1 MNAPAL
7 RPSAASL
14 GVQVHADRRAR
25 LRAAVPGPILLI
37 GNGTIQRNLPMNL
50 LRFRQDSSFLY
61 FTGCDEPGAA
71 LLMDEAGDTLFLTP
85 PADDDGLWHGH
96 VVSNADRARALGF
109 ERSAP
114 IASLEAAV
122 GDRRP
127 ATLSVSDPVAC
138 ARAGAIA
145 GRPLR
150 FGGPNG
156 DEALIDAV
164 IAMRRRLEPVELEA
178 LRATSAVSVRAHRL
192 AMAHT
197 RPGRTEE
204 SLLALFEGCLR
215 AGGRGTAYDTI
226 LTVRGE
232 VLHNHSHPNTLEA
245 GQLLLLDGGG
255 EAPDGYASDIT
266 RTWPVSGR
274 FDGRQ
279 RAAYEAVL
287 QAQTEAIAAIR
298 PGLRYRDLH
307 LQACRVLA
315 RFLVDEGLLIG
326 DPDGLV
332 ERGAHALFF
341 PHGLG
346 HLIGLDVHDLEVFG
360 DRAAYAPG
368 RTRSAQ
374 FGTGYLRLDLD
385 LEANMLVTIEPGF
398 YVVPA
403 ILGDRVL
410 TDRFADALRLDVA
423 ERWLGF
429 GGIRIEDDV
438 LVTPEGGQS
447 LSPELERTVAELEA
461 LIGTGGPTPF

>member
-7 RPSAASL
+7 RPGPASL
-14 GVQVHADRRAR
+14 GAEVHAARRAR

-71 LLMDEAGDTLFLTP
+71 LLLDESGDTLFLTP
-85 PADDDGLWHGH
+85 PAADDGLWHGH
-96 VVSNADRARALGF
+96 VISNGDRARALGF
-109 ERSAP
+109 ERSA
-114 IASLEAAV
+114 ALAELESTV

-138 ARAGAIA
+138 ARAAA
-145 GRPLR
+145 LTGRPLR

-164 IAMRRRLEPVELEA
+164 IAMRRILGPEELAA
-178 LRATSAVSVRAHRL
+178 LRATAAVSVQAHRL
-192 AMAHT
+192 AMAQT

-232 VLHNHSHPNTLEA
+232 VLHNHSHPNVLEA

-287 QAQTEAIAAIR
+287 AAQTEAIAAVR
-298 PGLRYRDLH
+298 PGVRYRDLH

-315 RFLVDEGLLIG
+315 RFLVDEGLLVG
-326 DPDGLV
+326 EPDGLV

-346 HLIGLDVHDLEVFG
+346 HLLGLDVHDLEVFG
-360 DRAAYAPG
+360 DRAAYGPG
-368 RTRSAQ
+368 RARSPQ

-385 LEANMLVTIEPGF
+385 LQADMLVTIEPGF

-403 ILGDRVL
+403 ILGDRAL
-410 TDRFADALRLDVA
+410 TERFGDALRLDVA
-423 ERWLGF
+423 ARWLGF
-429 GGIRIEDDV
+429 GGIRVEDDV
-438 LVTPEGGQS
+438 LVTAQGGQS
-447 LSPELERTVAELEA
+447 LTPELERTVAELEA
-461 LIGTGGPTPF
+461 IIGTGGPTPV